1 MHTKSGIIYI
11 CKVFLL
17 LNILEDI
24 DMATNLAIDN
34 NLLVSAK
41 KIGKIKT
48 KKETVNSALKE
59 FIEKRKQEGIIDLFN
74 SIEYDEKYNYKIMR
88 NR

>member
-1 MHTKSGIIYI
+1 M
-11 CKVFLL
+11 L

-74 SIEYDEKYNYKIMR
+74 SIEYDEKYNYKIIR

>member
-74 SIEYDEKYNYKIMR
+74 SIEYDEKYNYKIIR

>member
-1 MHTKSGIIYI
+1 
-11 CKVFLL
+11 
-17 LNILEDI
+17 
-24 DMATNLAIDN
+24 MATNLAIDN

-74 SIEYDEKYNYKIMR
+74 SIEYDEKYNYKIIR